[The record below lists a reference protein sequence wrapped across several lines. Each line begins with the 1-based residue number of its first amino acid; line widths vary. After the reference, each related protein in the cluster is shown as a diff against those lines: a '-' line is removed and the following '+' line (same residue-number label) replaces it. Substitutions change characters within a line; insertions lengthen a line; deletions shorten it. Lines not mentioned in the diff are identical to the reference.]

1 MNQRDLELL
10 SSYLDGQLTPS
21 DSARLESRLE
31 SDGRLAST
39 LDDLRA
45 ARTILRQLP
54 KRRAPRNFTL
64 TRKMVGLN
72 PPLPRS
78 YPAFRFATV
87 VATLLFFFTF
97 GINMLAPQLA
107 QVSPFGTGGGG
118 PDIFSAAP
126 AAATEAPAFEQA
138 AATEAPATEAP
149 AATEAPLE
157 SSSDL
162 APLPTAMPATQESA
176 RIVETPMTKVGE
188 AGNVEGVDQP
198 QIASEATRPAPFI
211 PSMWQSAFAVIAILS
226 ASLMALLRRGA
237 SNRWK

>member
-21 DSARLESRLE
+21 DSARLESRLK
-31 SDGRLAST
+31 SDRELVSA

-45 ARTILRQLP
+45 ARTLLRQLP

-97 GINMLAPQLA
+97 GVNTLAPQLA
-107 QVSPFGTGGGG
+107 QVSPFGMGGGA
-118 PDIFSAAP
+118 PAEPEIFSAAP

-138 AATEAPATEAP
+138 AATEPP

-176 RIVETPMTKVGE
+176 RIEGTPTTKIGE
-188 AGNVEGVDQP
+188 AENAEGVDQT
-198 QIASEATRPAPFI
+198 QIASEAPRPTPMI
-211 PSMWQSAFAVIAILS
+211 PSVWQSAFAVIAILG
-226 ASLMALLRRGA
+226 ASLMALLRRSA

>member
-1 MNQRDLELL
+1 MNERDLELL

-21 DSARLESRLE
+21 DSARLESRLK
-31 SDGRLAST
+31 SDGGLAST

-107 QVSPFGTGGGG
+107 QVSPFGMGGGA
-118 PDIFSAAP
+118 PEIFSAAP

-149 AATEAPLE
+149 LE
-157 SSSDL
+157 SASDL

-176 RIVETPMTKVGE
+176 RVIETPMTKIGE
-188 AGNVEGVDQP
+188 AGNAGGLDQP
-198 QIASEATRPAPFI
+198 QVASETPRPMPII
-211 PSMWQSAFAVIAILS
+211 PSIWQSAFAVIAILS